1 MGEEQPLQE
10 ISSRLHPHI
19 LLPTHPL
26 PVLLWAADSSSSIP
40 TLGLAKKSPHSHDTA
55 KTADP
60 PHWGLFMDHRSIALL
75 LMQKTLF
82 PASCRRSCYL
92 RDEEFS
98 TFFSE
103 TGIDGGRGGSSSAAG
118 QALHSWIG
126 LVLSPKHS
134 NWQGGEKAPLLR
146 A

>member
-40 TLGLAKKSPHSHDTA
+40 TLGLAKKSPHGHDTV

-60 PHWGLFMDHRSIALL
+60 PHWGLFMDHIKKYSTPAHAKDPISCQLQKALL
-75 LMQKTLF
+75 
-82 PASCRRSCYL
+82 P
-92 RDEEFS
+92 E
-98 TFFSE
+98 
-103 TGIDGGRGGSSSAAG
+103 GRGV
-118 QALHSWIG
+118 QHLFF
-126 LVLSPKHS
+126 
-134 NWQGGEKAPLLR
+134 
-146 A
+146 